1 MHECV
6 AYLIRRIEVC
16 GLAVVL
22 FLFCFCFFFFVFFFA
37 HWPFSQLLE
46 KENSTVMGNEQLLQE
61 RRMLLREIAAR
72 LDRYLPWA
80 PR

>member
-1 MHECV
+1 
-6 AYLIRRIEVC
+6 
-16 GLAVVL
+16 
-22 FLFCFCFFFFVFFFA
+22 
-37 HWPFSQLLE
+37 
-46 KENSTVMGNEQLLQE
+46 MGNEQLLQE